1 MKTKEEL
8 SALKAEVEEMGRKLS
23 ELSED
28 ELKAVVG
35 GEATSANTVGYVPGD
50 YAGGILGNADANLGK
65 APMDAW
71 DLVF

>member
-8 SALKAEVEEMGRKLS
+8 SALKAEVEEMNRKLS

-28 ELKAVVG
+28 ELKAVAG
-35 GEATSANTVGYVPGD
+35 GDATSANVVGYPNGD
-50 YAGGILGNADANLGK
+50 YAGGIVGREENNLAS